1 MKHKYIAKRY
11 WNDAPTAMS
20 GTKSTSINDLIDLTY
35 GDPDFTT
42 SEIILEPTFRDIRN
56 GHTHY
61 DELCG
66 YTEVRAAAAKCFS
79 DDSGIDITIAET
91 YITNG
96 AGHGLW
102 IALESILDDGD
113 EVIIQNPC
121 YTPYPDQIKLARGI
135 PVLLPTYES
144 ENFEINPQRLRQYI
158 TNRTK
163 AIVVNNP
170 NNPTGASFSRK
181 ALEDIAEVAKEYD
194 LMVIADEVYSMMS
207 YKEKFTP
214 MASIPG
220 MRERTITLCSAS
232 KEYAMTG
239 WRVGYNIAPAFLI
252 DQMKRVNENDSIMA
266 SSIAQRAMLHAMK
279 NRDAVHKELYD
290 AFKERVEYGY
300 QRIKGLKNITVLEP
314 KATFYLF
321 VNIQKTGMTS
331 AHVADEIYKQAH
343 VAVFAG
349 DAFGDCGEGYLRI
362 ACTQD
367 LASIKEAFD
376 RIEKMSLFS

>member
-20 GTKSTSINDLIDLTY
+20 GTKDTSITDLIDLTY

-42 SEIILEPTFRDIRN
+42 SEIILEPTFRDVRN

-66 YTEVRAAAAKCFS
+66 YTEVREEAARCFR
-79 DDSGIDITIAET
+79 DDSGLDISVDET

-96 AGHGLW
+96 AAHGLW
-102 IALESILDDGD
+102 IALEAIIDDGD
-113 EVIIQNPC
+113 EVIIHDP
-121 YTPYPDQIKLARGI
+121 YFTPYPDQIRLARGI
-135 PVLLPTYES
+135 PVTLPTYES
-144 ENFEINPQRLRQYI
+144 ENFEINPDRLRQYI

-163 AIVVNNP
+163 AILVNNP
-170 NNPTGASFSRK
+170 NNPTGASFSRE
-181 ALEDIAEVAKEYD
+181 ALEGIARVAKEFD
-194 LMVIADEVYSMMS
+194 LLVIADEVYSMMS

-214 MASIPG
+214 MASIEG
-220 MRERTITLCSAS
+220 MRERTITLCSSS

-239 WRVGYNIAPAFLI
+239 WRVGYNIAPTYLI

-266 SSIAQRAMLHAMK
+266 SSIAQRAMFHAMK
-279 NRDAVHKELYD
+279 HREAVHKELYD
-290 AFKERVEYGY
+290 AFKERVEYSY
-300 QRIKGLKNITVLEP
+300 KRISNLKNISVLEP

-321 VNIQKTGMTS
+321 PNIKGTGLS
-331 AHVADEIYKQAH
+331 SSQVVDEIYNQAH
-343 VAVFAG
+343 VAVFGG
-349 DAFGDCGEGYLRI
+349 DAFGVCGEGYLRI

-367 LASIKEAFD
+367 MDSLKEAFD
-376 RIEKMSLFS
+376 RIEKMPLFR